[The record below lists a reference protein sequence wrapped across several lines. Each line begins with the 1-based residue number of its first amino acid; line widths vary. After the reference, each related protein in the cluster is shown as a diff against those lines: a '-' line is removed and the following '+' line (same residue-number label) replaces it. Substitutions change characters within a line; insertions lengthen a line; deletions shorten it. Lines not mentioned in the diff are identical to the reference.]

1 MTDSYFPAS
10 KRTIMVVD
18 DDPRLVEILRAMLEG
33 KNLNVMCM
41 NGGQQLFDSLE
52 EQKPDLI
59 FLDIMMPHMDGFQ
72 VLKQLK
78 GNPETAS
85 IPIIMLTAMVQYEDL
100 LEGYK
105 LGANYYITK
114 PFTRAELLE
123 GIKLVLSGDKKHSNQ
138 AKQFIKA

>member
-1 MTDSYFPAS
+1 MTDSYFPAG

-33 KNLNVMCM
+33 KNLNVMCK

-85 IPIIMLTAMVQYEDL
+85 IPIIMLTAKVQYEDL
-100 LEGYK
+100 IEGYK

-123 GIKLVLSGDKKHSNQ
+123 GIKLVLSGDNKHSNQ